1 MAEPRFQVNIDTELW
16 GTVHSIFTRAVMSL
30 PDNVFLVD
38 ERNGFTNDALSVFPL
53 CLNAFEAYYNT
64 QLLSTVPYFHLS
76 PSGGELL
83 SEHREA
89 LAGLNL
95 STRVLLLTRIA
106 CGQTFDQGGQPF
118 QDFSNLVK
126 IRNAIV
132 HFQMQDAPLK
142 VVDNLTQRGLAWPE
156 KIGGTS
162 WAWVQRISTVECMR
176 WAINT
181 VAEMT
186 VALQQLIGS
195 DMVGSLHGV
204 SEADISRLL
213 AARKEKNEAIKENNQ
228 PPPG

>member
-1 MAEPRFQVNIDTELW
+1 M
-16 GTVHSIFTRAVMSL
+16 
-30 PDNVFLVD
+30 
-38 ERNGFTNDALSVFPL
+38 
-53 CLNAFEAYYNT
+53 
-64 QLLSTVPYFHLS
+64 
-76 PSGGELL
+76 
-83 SEHREA
+83 
-89 LAGLNL
+89 
-95 STRVLLLTRIA
+95 
-106 CGQTFDQGGQPF
+106 
-118 QDFSNLVK
+118 
-126 IRNAIV
+126 
-132 HFQMQDAPLK
+132 
-142 VVDNLTQRGLAWPE
+142 VDNLTQRGLAWPE

-204 SEADISRLL
+204 SEADISQLL